1 MPSVGSLLVRGA
13 AVAVGVF
20 ALSACATLNED
31 QCREAN
37 WQQLG
42 YDDGQA
48 GRHPSHIDLH
58 RQACQRHSLPVQ
70 SDEWRAGWEIG
81 IRQYCT
87 AQNGLNEGRA
97 GRSYANSC
105 PADVRAEFED
115 AYRVAKAVHDARSTV
130 DRENRALDDLL
141 RKLRDAKDRDE
152 MLKLQTEISV
162 KRDAVRSAELR
173 LRDAERDYDF
183 YLMRS
188 SVRG

>member
-1 MPSVGSLLVRGA
+1 MTSMVGIVVRGGVLA
-13 AVAVGVF
+13 AGLVV
-20 ALSACATLNED
+20 LSACATLNED
-31 QCREAN
+31 QCRDAN

-48 GRHPSHIDLH
+48 GRHASHIDLH
-58 RQACQRHSLPVQ
+58 RQACQRHNLPIQ
-70 SDEWRAGWEIG
+70 AEEWRAGWEIG

-87 AQNGLNEGRA
+87 PQNGLNEGRA

-105 PADVRAEFED
+105 PDDLRADFED

-130 DRENRALDDLL
+130 DRENRAMDELL
-141 RKLRDAKDRDE
+141 RKLRDEDDRAE
-152 MLKLQTEISV
+152 ARKLQTEISV
-162 KRDAVRSAELR
+162 KRDAVRSAERR

-188 SVRG
+188 GARG